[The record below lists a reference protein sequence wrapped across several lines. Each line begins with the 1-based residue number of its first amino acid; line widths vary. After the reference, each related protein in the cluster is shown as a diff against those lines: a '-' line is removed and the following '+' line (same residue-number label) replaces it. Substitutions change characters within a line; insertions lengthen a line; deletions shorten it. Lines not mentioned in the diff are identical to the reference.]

1 VIASREKVIMLGMKP
16 ARRSI
21 AQRLSQ
27 FRRREDG
34 ATAVEFALV
43 ALPFFGL
50 VFAILELAIFFFASR
65 YLEDAVFNMSRKILT
80 QRVDPASACSAV
92 TTEIANMFGGWL
104 DPAKVVVSF
113 SAPASFSAG
122 GGAVALGGGACNG
135 LVTPGQVVVVS
146 ASYPYPFTG
155 FRFIAGA
162 ASMGKDMQLTARTAF
177 RIEP

>member
-1 VIASREKVIMLGMKP
+1 MEKVQMLSMK
-16 ARRSI
+16 I
-21 AQRLSQ
+21 ALEAFGKRVRAL
-27 FRRREDG
+27 RKREDG

-65 YLEDAVFNMSRKILT
+65 YLEDAVFNMSRKLLT
-80 QRVDPASACSAV
+80 QRVNPASACSAV
-92 TTEIANMFGGWL
+92 TNEIASMFGGWL

-113 SAPASFSAG
+113 SAPASFAAG

-135 LVTPGQVVVVS
+135 LVTPGQVVIVS

-155 FRFIAGA
+155 FRFVAGA